1 MARPRGFD
9 EETAVDRATE
19 VFWRRGYHA
28 TSTRDLGE
36 VLELNPSSLY
46 RTFGDKHR
54 LFLRALD
61 HYRETESTD
70 GCRRFHDATPTL
82 AGLVQTVTAVAIGG
96 DDGAAEPV
104 GCFVVNTAA
113 ELGATDPEV
122 SRRTEGSF
130 ELTRTGLAELLTR
143 MRDGGE
149 LPSGTDPDALTDLL
163 FTLILGWRLRSRAGH
178 STADLR
184 ASVERAI
191 NLLGRG

>member
-9 EETAVDRATE
+9 EDTAVRRATE
-19 VFWRRGYHA
+19 VFWRKGYHA

-36 VLELNPSSLY
+36 ELELNPSSLY

-61 HYRETESTD
+61 HYRATESTD
-70 GCRRFHDATPTL
+70 GCQRFRDAAPTL
-82 AGLVQTVTAVAIGG
+82 AALVETVTAVALGG
-96 DDGAAEPV
+96 DDRAAEPV

-122 SRRTEGSF
+122 SRRAEGSF
-130 ELTRTGLAELLTR
+130 ELTRTGLADILTR
-143 MRDGGE
+143 MRDSGE
-149 LPSGTDPDALTDLL
+149 LPAGTDPAALTDLL

-178 STADLR
+178 STEDIR
-184 ASVERAI
+184 TSVENAI
-191 NLLGRG
+191 SLLGQR